1 MYSVR
6 VRLKKKKRKEKKK
19 AIVSCLTTFGWGCFI
34 ISIKTQFLVHLW
46 NMKNTHPLL
55 MKQNM
60 VFGRALSNIV
70 KVVIMAFLIFSIKF
84 KPLEAARPLNV
95 IMKSKHGATK
105 LGINP
110 IWSSTSS
117 TFTWSMYLH
126 TCTMFA
132 IFEENGALPVVIYIG
147 ELPTY

>member
-1 MYSVR
+1 MWCISSESDW
-6 VRLKKKKRKEKKK
+6 KKKKKKEKNEEE
-19 AIVSCLTTFGWGCFI
+19 AIVTCLTTFGWGCFI

-105 LGINP
+105 LSIP
-110 IWSSTSS
+110 YDRALVPPSRDPCTYIPAQCLP
-117 TFTWSMYLH
+117 YLKK
-126 TCTMFA
+126 T
-132 IFEENGALPVVIYIG
+132 ELYLWWYI
-147 ELPTY
+147 